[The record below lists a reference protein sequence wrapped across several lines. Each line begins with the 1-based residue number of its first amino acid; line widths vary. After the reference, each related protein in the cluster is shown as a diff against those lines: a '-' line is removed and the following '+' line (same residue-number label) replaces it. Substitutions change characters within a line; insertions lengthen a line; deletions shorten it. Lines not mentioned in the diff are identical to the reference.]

1 MKERSWHR
9 HWPKGLPWSLSYPD
23 VSVGAIFK
31 GSARRFGQK
40 AALVYRS
47 QVYSF
52 SELYR
57 DSLRFASA
65 LNRMGLGKGDVIAI
79 HLFNMPQY
87 VIAYYG
93 ILLSGA
99 VFTPI
104 SPLLPVDDVAF
115 QLRDSEASALITH
128 ERLAGVARQAV
139 EGTGVKRVFVTGDE
153 EMGPPFRPIDTGSLG
168 DGWLSLGK
176 VLCQESPM
184 EPDVPFRPEED
195 LAHLAY
201 TGGTTG
207 RPKGVMLTHRHVVAN
222 TVQYAAWG
230 TGCLPRVED
239 GGLVLEPVDPALI
252 GENAEYRTALG
263 EAILVNITPWFHA
276 MGTIGYLNH
285 PILTG
290 TTIVLHSRFDPRTYL
305 EDARRYQATTLGG
318 APAVFHALLRQI
330 DSGNEVFPSVR
341 HISSGAAPLPVETIA
356 RLQQHFP
363 EAVVVEAYGMT
374 EVTMGATSNPSGRS
388 GLRKPGSVGIPV
400 FDTDCKIAPVG
411 RGEGS
416 LPAGEIG
423 EVCIRGPQVMK
434 GYYRKPE
441 ETAEVLRNG
450 WMHTGDLGRL
460 DEDGYLYIVD
470 RIKDMIL
477 YKGYNVY
484 PRELEELLHSH
495 PAVAQAAVVGKPDR
509 EAGEIPKAYV
519 VRRPN
524 SGVSP
529 EELMGF
535 VNASVAPYKRL
546 REIVFVGQLPVSGAG
561 KVLKRVLR
569 EQEEQGGH
577 I

>member
-1 MKERSWHR
+1 
-9 HWPKGLPWSLSYPD
+9 
-23 VSVGAIFK
+23 
-31 GSARRFGQK
+31 
-40 AALVYRS
+40 
-47 QVYSF
+47 
-52 SELYR
+52 
-57 DSLRFASA
+57 
-65 LNRMGLGKGDVIAI
+65 MGHGKGDVIAI

-290 TTIVLHSRFDPRTYL
+290 TTIVLHSRFDPGT
-305 EDARRYQATTLGG
+305 
-318 APAVFHALLRQI
+318 
-330 DSGNEVFPSVR
+330 
-341 HISSGAAPLPVETIA
+341 
-356 RLQQHFP
+356 
-363 EAVVVEAYGMT
+363 
-374 EVTMGATSNPSGRS
+374 
-388 GLRKPGSVGIPV
+388 
-400 FDTDCKIAPVG
+400 
-411 RGEGS
+411 
-416 LPAGEIG
+416 
-423 EVCIRGPQVMK
+423 
-434 GYYRKPE
+434 
-441 ETAEVLRNG
+441 
-450 WMHTGDLGRL
+450 
-460 DEDGYLYIVD
+460 
-470 RIKDMIL
+470 
-477 YKGYNVY
+477 Y
-484 PRELEELLHSH
+484 PRT
-495 PAVAQAAVVGKPDR
+495 R
-509 EAGEIPKAYV
+509 AGI
-519 VRRPN
+519 RRPLWEARQPF
-524 SGVSP
+524 STPSFGKSTQETRYFPLSVTSAP
-529 EELMGF
+529 ER
-535 VNASVAPYKRL
+535 PPCRWKRL
-546 REIVFVGQLPVSGAG
+546 LDYSSTFRRPWWWRDMG
-561 KVLKRVLR
+561 
-569 EQEEQGGH
+569 
-577 I
+577 